1 MNQLPQLDIKAII
14 GLGNP
19 GPTYFYTRHNIGF
32 RALDAL
38 ASAYHASWQK
48 KDNAEIATIQ
58 VNDKKVILIKPQT
71 YMNDSGKVIPSLLK
85 QGIKAENILVV
96 HDELEQPFGK
106 IQVRMGG
113 SARGHNG
120 LKSIIGVCGD
130 QFARMRMGISRPA
143 NKEDVPDYVL
153 QKFKEPAIEIENILH
168 MAVTQIEQL
177 LK

>member
-1 MNQLPQLDIKAII
+1 MNQIPSLDIKAII

-19 GPTYFYTRHNIGF
+19 GPPYFYTRHNIGF
-32 RALDAL
+32 RAIDAL
-38 ASAYHASWQK
+38 ADAYHAAWQK

-58 VNDKKVILIKPQT
+58 VGDKKIILIKPQT
-71 YMNDSGKVIPSLLK
+71 YMNDSGKVIPNLLK
-85 QGIKAENILVV
+85 QGIKAENILVL

-130 QFARMRMGISRPA
+130 QFARMRIGISRPA

-153 QKFKEPAIEIENILH
+153 QKFKEPAAEIEQILH
-168 MAVTQIEQL
+168 SAVTQIEQL